1 MNKSPI
7 LTYLE
12 KKIGE
17 NIEWTWKYCNYMLY
31 YNLLAAGIYKICAV
45 PQIASGFSFGYR
57 RSAVFPAFRYM
68 HDCYRVSIAKFKI
81 FDKPVMH
88 FRFNVGKCSKIFQCA
103 VRKIKIPLCIPAGLF
118 VFRTA
123 AGNEKRYFRCQIF
136 ASPYWIEGISRDF
149 IFIEFF
155 QIEFLQVDILTC
167 ESFMSTW
174 CVFML

>member
-1 MNKSPI
+1 
-7 LTYLE
+7 
-12 KKIGE
+12 
-17 NIEWTWKYCNYMLY
+17 MLY
-31 YNLLAAGIYKICAV
+31 YNLLAAGIYKIFAV

-57 RSAVFPAFRYM
+57 RRAVFPAFRYM

-103 VRKIKIPLCIPAGLF
+103 VRKIKIPLCIPAVLF

-136 ASPYWIEGISRDF
+136 ASPLRKPKVHRAIVNSK
-149 IFIEFF
+149 
-155 QIEFLQVDILTC
+155 
-167 ESFMSTW
+167 S
-174 CVFML
+174 VFGKSNIMTAGNIMAAGNCRIV